1 MRSIGLDIGD
11 YSVKLVELVQNKK
24 SISIQQIQERKL
36 SQNVSAS
43 DKELEVIEFVRAFL
57 QSGDYAQT
65 RWVVALRQD
74 QVTTRYKTFP
84 FSDRLKV
91 QKSLAFEMEE
101 EIPFD
106 TDNCVFDYKQI
117 LSHGNSS
124 DVLATA
130 IPKHHIEKLISL
142 IANFGVEVHAVSIDG
157 LAFANLIEDWD
168 APPPKL
174 ATRDLELG
182 AEQIKKNVQVVL
194 NIGHRRTLFNAYEN
208 NRLIFSRS
216 LYWGAQHLISEIIQK
231 QSISYIEALSVLQ
244 TQAVILLN
252 RENTTF
258 EQSQL
263 SSTMTKSLR
272 ELTRDLQ
279 MSILELQSDFNAQ
292 VTTLHFTGGA
302 SLIQNLGGYLTQNL
316 EIPCNQINLLQNY
329 SASLAPVSTPQ
340 QMQEIESRFNLAVAI
355 GIEAFK
361 KHRNPPL
368 NLLKGEFAKQNE
380 NMRLFWERWG
390 SAAQIGIAALVVLF
404 IWTGFR
410 VTFSENLSL
419 KGDEAIETQAR
430 AVARLPRRQANENG
444 IRRYIRDNKK
454 KAAEM
459 KLVSQVSGLNSALEL
474 LKKVSESA
482 PSKEQV
488 KVDIMSFQV
497 RDDLVQLQGYASS
510 PREVT
515 LLADQLKS
523 LSTDG
528 NVASQPARLTAVPN
542 RTAFNI
548 TFKAD
553 RGLVK

>member
-24 SISIQQIQERKL
+24 TISIQQIQERKL

-57 QSGDYAQT
+57 QSGDYTQT
-65 RWVVALRQD
+65 RWIIALHQD

-84 FSDRLKV
+84 FSDRLKI

-106 TDNCVFDYKQI
+106 TDTCVFDYKQV

-130 IPKHHIEKLISL
+130 IPRHHIEKLISL
-142 IANFGVEVHAVSIDG
+142 MSNFGVEVHAVTIDG
-157 LAFANLIEDWD
+157 LAFANLVEDWD

-174 ATRDLELG
+174 PARDLELG
-182 AEQIKKNVQVVL
+182 AEQVKKNVQVVL
-194 NIGHRRTLFNAYEN
+194 SIGHRRTLFNAYEN

-216 LYWGAQHLISEIIQK
+216 LYWGAQHLISEVIQR
-231 QSISYIEALSVLQ
+231 QSISYIEALNVLQ

-279 MSILELQSDFNAQ
+279 MTILELQSDFNAQ
-292 VTTLHFTGGA
+292 VTALHFTGGA

-316 EIPCNQINLLQNY
+316 EIPCNQINLLQSY

-340 QMQEIESRFNLAVAI
+340 QMQEIESRFTLAVAI
-355 GIEAFK
+355 GIEGFK

-380 NMRLFWERWG
+380 GMRLFWEKWG
-390 SAAQIGIAALVVLF
+390 AVAQVALAAMVALF
-404 IWTGFR
+404 IWAGFR
-410 VTFSENLSL
+410 LSFSETLNA
-419 KGDEAIETQAR
+419 KGEEAIETQAR
-430 AVARLPRRQANENG
+430 TVARLPRRQANENG
-444 IRRYIRDNKK
+444 IKRYIRDNKK
-454 KAAEM
+454 KSAEL
-459 KLVSQVSGLNSALEL
+459 KLVSQVAGINSALEL

-482 PSKEQV
+482 PGKEQV
-488 KVDIMSFQV
+488 KIDIMSFQV
-497 RDDLVQLQGYASS
+497 KDDLVQLRGYASS
-510 PREVT
+510 PREVS

-523 LSTDG
+523 LSVDG
-528 NVASQPARLTAVPN
+528 NVASQRANLTEVPN
-542 RTAFNI
+542 RTAFDI